1 MKRLVRGFLEKYN
14 KLTLEEKIRYS
25 YLLLYVP
32 VVIFISFALINMWNV
47 NKKYDEMID
56 STSVASEFSLD
67 FKNDLDYKTYLV
79 IVGNKS
85 FEESGIEEMLTDA
98 ERVVE
103 RLEKITISK
112 DNMGRLESVRK
123 YLDNLRTYLTRIEE
137 NSKKEDLYEENLEI
151 WENDVQIVTT
161 LIEDTIFEYIYYDIK
176 DVQIERTIFQQQ
188 FKVMII
194 FAVIAFVV
202 ISAIMAFSSYY
213 IPLSISRPIKKI
225 TDVTNQ
231 VAAGDLDVRS
241 DVTDGVEATM
251 LSTSLNSMID
261 KINELLSQV
270 TTEQIRLRKAEF
282 ELLQSQINPHFLY
295 NTLDA
300 IVWLAED
307 GQNEKVVS
315 TVKSLSEFFR
325 TSLNQGKDIVTIK
338 EELQHVKSY
347 LEIQQIRYQDI
358 LEYEIN
364 VPEELSS
371 YLIPKITIQPL
382 VENAL
387 YHGIKNKRGPGKIVV
402 TGERESDYFCIY
414 VKDNGLG
421 ISDERLE
428 TVLMNITNRN
438 ESEKSTFGLYNVNE
452 RIKLDFGDL
461 YGISIDSVFKEGT
474 TVSIKLP
481 LKESI

>member
-1 MKRLVRGFLEKYN
+1 MRKLVRGFLEKYN

-25 YLLLYVP
+25 YLLLYIP
-32 VVIFISFALINMWNV
+32 AVILILFALISMWNV

-56 STSVASEFSLD
+56 STSVASEFSLE
-67 FKNDLDYKTYLV
+67 FKNELDYRTYLV

-103 RLEKITISK
+103 RLEKITVSK
-112 DNMGRLESVRK
+112 DNTGRLESVRK
-123 YLDNLRTYLTRIEE
+123 YLDNLRTYLTHIEE
-137 NSKKEDLYEENLEI
+137 NSQKEDLYEENLEI

-161 LIEDTIFEYIYYDIK
+161 LIEDTVFEYIYYDIK

-188 FKVMII
+188 FKVII
-194 FAVIAFVV
+194 VIAIIAFVI
-202 ISAIMAFSSYY
+202 ISAIMAFFSYY

-261 KINELLSQV
+261 EINELLSQV

-364 VPEELSS
+364 VPEELFSF
-371 YLIPKITIQPL
+371 LIPKITIQPL

-387 YHGIKNKRGPGKIVV
+387 YHGIKNKRGLGKIVI
-402 TGERESDYFCIY
+402 TGEKKSDYFCIY

-461 YGISIDSVFKEGT
+461 YGISIDSVYKEGT

>member
-1 MKRLVRGFLEKYN
+1 MIRAIKSVLEKYN
-14 KLTLEEKIRYS
+14 KFTLEEKIRYS

-32 VVIFISFALINMWNV
+32 VVILILFALISMWKV

-56 STSVASEFSLD
+56 STSVASEFSLE

-79 IVGNKS
+79 IVGNKT
-85 FEESGIEEMLTDA
+85 FEESGIEEILTDA

-103 RLEKITISK
+103 RLEKITVSQ
-112 DNMGRLESVRK
+112 DNYQRLDSVKK
-123 YLDNLRTYLTRIEE
+123 YLGNLRTYLTRIEE

-176 DVQIERTIFQQQ
+176 DVQSERITFQKQ
-188 FKVMII
+188 FEII
-194 FAVIAFVV
+194 IIIAIVAFVI
-202 ISAIMAFSSYY
+202 ISMIMVFFSYY
-213 IPLSISRPIKKI
+213 IPLSISRPIKRI

-231 VAAGDLDVRS
+231 VAAGNLNVRS
-241 DVTDGVEATM
+241 DVTDGVEANM
-251 LSTSLNSMID
+251 LSKSLNSMIE

-358 LEYEIN
+358 LEYEID
-364 VPEELSS
+364 VPNELFS
-371 YLIPKITIQPL
+371 YHIPKITIQPL

-387 YHGIKNKRGPGKIVV
+387 YHGIKNKRGLGKIIV
-402 TGERESDYFCIY
+402 TGEKKSDCLYIY

-421 ISDERLE
+421 ITNERLK

-461 YGISIDSVFKEGT
+461 YGISIDSIYKEGT
-474 TVSIKLP
+474 IVSIMLP
-481 LKESI
+481 LKNSI

>member
-1 MKRLVRGFLEKYN
+1 MRKLVRGFLEKYN

-25 YLLLYVP
+25 YLLLYIP
-32 VVIFISFALINMWNV
+32 AVILILFALISMWNV

-56 STSVASEFSLD
+56 STSVASEFSLE
-67 FKNDLDYKTYLV
+67 FKNELDYRTYLV

-103 RLEKITISK
+103 RLEKITVSK
-112 DNMGRLESVRK
+112 DNTGRLESVRK

-176 DVQIERTIFQQQ
+176 DVQIEKTIFQQQ
-188 FKVMII
+188 FKVII
-194 FAVIAFVV
+194 IIAIIAFVI
-202 ISAIMAFSSYY
+202 ISAIMAFFSYY

-387 YHGIKNKRGPGKIVV
+387 YHGIKNKRGLGKIVV
-402 TGERESDYFCIY
+402 TGERKSDYFCIY

-461 YGISIDSVFKEGT
+461 YGISIDSVYKEGT

>member
-1 MKRLVRGFLEKYN
+1 MIRAIKSVLEKYN
-14 KLTLEEKIRYS
+14 KFTLEEKIRYS

-32 VVIFISFALINMWNV
+32 VVILILFALISMWKV

-56 STSVASEFSLD
+56 STSVASEFSLE

-79 IVGNKS
+79 IVGNKT
-85 FEESGIEEMLTDA
+85 FEESGIEEILTDA
-98 ERVVE
+98 ERVAE
-103 RLEKITISK
+103 RLEKITVSQ
-112 DNMGRLESVRK
+112 DNYQRLDSVKK
-123 YLDNLRTYLTRIEE
+123 YLENLRTYLTRIEE

-176 DVQIERTIFQQQ
+176 DVQSERITFQKQ
-188 FKVMII
+188 FEII
-194 FAVIAFVV
+194 IIIAIVAFVI
-202 ISAIMAFSSYY
+202 ISMIMVFFSYY
-213 IPLSISRPIKKI
+213 IPLSISRPIKRI

-231 VAAGDLDVRS
+231 VAAGNLNVRS
-241 DVTDGVEATM
+241 DVTDGVEANM
-251 LSTSLNSMID
+251 LSKSLNSMIE

-358 LEYEIN
+358 LEYEID
-364 VPEELSS
+364 VPNELFS
-371 YLIPKITIQPL
+371 YHIPKITIQPL

-387 YHGIKNKRGPGKIVV
+387 YHGIKNKRGLGKIIV
-402 TGERESDYFCIY
+402 TGEKKSDCLYIY

-421 ISDERLE
+421 ITNERLK

-461 YGISIDSVFKEGT
+461 YGISIDSIYKEGT
-474 TVSIKLP
+474 TVSIMLP
-481 LKESI
+481 LKNS